1 MLLLAILFSSA
12 AAASSG
18 ACVADF
24 DVFDSC
30 GTGGAGAVVLNA
42 SDQEACCSACGG
54 YSCVSWT
61 FGESKAAAAGDA
73 GFAPHNCAIMSHATA
88 RRNVSG
94 HSCGVSKK
102 TAPPTPAPGPPATP
116 CNADISCDV
125 MGAADAAWRCLVAK
139 GEAPTG
145 ANNCHAAG
153 PGTAGNTTCACQTPK
168 CAQGKPAPANSSA
181 PQYLQIGDSV
191 SLGAKPLTFAN
202 LTAHGVESEH
212 SPGNAAS
219 ANNGAHCQRGWVQA
233 GARQWDVI
241 SFQYGLH
248 DLAFDV
254 ERISVQQ
261 YRALLANLTDEL
273 VAVQGAQG
281 AKLIWVTTTPVPTVP
296 TYSVDGPCN
305 ATASC
310 LNPPRF
316 DADVRLY
323 NAAAASVVAA
333 ANAAGAKI
341 ETLDLYE
348 LVIESCGGAAA
359 YASNSCP
366 GFQLPANVHFAA
378 AGWRALADA
387 TVAAV
392 LKAIA

>member
-1 MLLLAILFSSA
+1 MLWSLPILLSSA

-18 ACVADF
+18 ACVAGF
-24 DVFDSC
+24 DVYDNC
-30 GTGGAGAVVLNA
+30 GTGGTGAVVLNVT
-42 SDQEACCSACGG
+42 DQEACCAACGG
-54 YSCVSWT
+54 YSCFSWT
-61 FGESKAAAAGDA
+61 FGTTAADTV
-73 GFAPHNCAIMSHATA
+73 FPHHNCAIMSSATA
-88 RRNVSG
+88 RRNVSA
-94 HSCGVSKK
+94 HSCGVNKAPPAPAP
-102 TAPPTPAPGPPATP
+102 TPPTPAAPP

-168 CAQGKPAPANSSA
+168 CAQGKLAPANASA

-202 LTAHGVESEH
+202 LTAHGIESEH

-233 GARQWDVI
+233 GARRWDVI

-273 VAVQGAQG
+273 VAVQEAQG

-305 ATASC
+305 VTASC

-316 DADVRLY
+316 DTDVRLY

-359 YASNSCP
+359 YAANSCP

-378 AGWRALADA
+378 AGWKALADA

-392 LKAIA
+392 LNMLA